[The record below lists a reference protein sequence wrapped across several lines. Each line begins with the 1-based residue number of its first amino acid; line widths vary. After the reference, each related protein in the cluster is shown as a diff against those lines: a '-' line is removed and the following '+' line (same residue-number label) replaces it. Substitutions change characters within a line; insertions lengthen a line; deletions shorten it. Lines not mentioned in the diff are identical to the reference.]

1 METNEKLKAV
11 QMIYA
16 GALADMT
23 LRMANAGVLEQITK
37 EKREEQLATGKS
49 RAMQM
54 GITNPEEVFIK
65 LSDLMGCANWQIEK
79 RDEKEFNA
87 VATGCALCSF
97 AKRIGAP
104 SPCNPFCLNPMEG
117 MVVGMD
123 PDAGFLVEET
133 LYEGNECRVLVTSP
147 VVGR

>member
-1 METNEKLKAV
+1 MDTNEKLKAV

-23 LRMANAGVLEQITK
+23 LRMSNTGVLEKITQ
-37 EKREEQLATGKS
+37 EKREEQFATGKS
-49 RAMQM
+49 RALQM
-54 GITNPEEVFIK
+54 GITKPEEVFTR

-79 RDEKEFNA
+79 NDHEEFRA
-87 VATGCALCSF
+87 IAKGCALCAI

-117 MVVGMD
+117 MVIGLD
-123 PDAGFLVEET
+123 PNAGFCVEET
-133 LYEGNECRVLVTSP
+133 LYEGNECRVFVSSQAI
-147 VVGR
+147 GR

>member
-1 METNEKLKAV
+1 METNEKLKTV

-23 LRMANAGVLEQITK
+23 LRMGNAGVLEQITK
-37 EKREEQLATGKS
+37 EKREEQLSTGKA

-54 GITNPEEVFIK
+54 GIASPEEVFTK
-65 LSDLMGCANWQIEK
+65 LSELMGCANWQIQK
-79 RDEKEFNA
+79 NDENGFAA

-104 SPCNPFCLNPMEG
+104 SPCDPFCLNPMEG
-117 MVVGMD
+117 MVKGLN
-123 PDAGFLVEET
+123 PDAGFLVKET
-133 LYEGNECRVLVTSP
+133 LYEGKECRVQVSSRLE
-147 VVGR
+147 GK

>member
-1 METNEKLKAV
+1 METNEKLKTV

-23 LRMANAGVLEQITK
+23 LRMGNAGVLEQITK
-37 EKREEQLATGKS
+37 EKREEQLSTGKS

-54 GITNPEEVFIK
+54 GIANPKEVFTK
-65 LSDLMGCANWQIEK
+65 LSDLMGCANWQIQK
-79 RDEKEFNA
+79 NDENGFTA

-117 MVVGMD
+117 MVVGMN
-123 PDAGFLVEET
+123 PDDGFLVEET
-133 LYEGNECRVLVTSP
+133 LYEGNECRVRVCSQQS
-147 VVGR
+147 VS

>member
-23 LRMANAGVLEQITK
+23 LRMGNAGVLEQITR
-37 EKREEQLATGKS
+37 EKREEQFATGKA

-54 GITNPEEVFIK
+54 GITEPEEVFTR
-65 LSDLMGCANWQIEK
+65 LSDLMGCANWQIA
-79 RDEKEFNA
+79 RTDENEFRA
-87 VATGCALCSF
+87 VATGCALCAI

-117 MVVGMD
+117 MVSGLD
-123 PDAGFLVEET
+123 PNTDFFVEET
-133 LYEGNECRVLVTSP
+133 LYEGNECSVAVRNTA
-147 VVGR
+147 VGK